1 MGTSKSKNENSSMK
15 TTAVDLSTLSARVD
29 RVHIS
34 GLQRTWDDYV
44 RRAVQNLFTAKTF
57 EDVLQQSVQTKDNL
71 TELGIFKSISVTIDV
86 SKRKQQQQPS
96 TSISSE
102 NGYEVTF
109 NGVELSR
116 VTGSIG
122 TEIGQNEGAATIEL
136 SVPNIAGR
144 GERLSVHGSYSN
156 AKTTDMN
163 IRATKPFY
171 HTWLGNYKPETS
183 ISLFRTS
190 GLHPWSKFSTNDT
203 GVQAECAFWLPS
215 TIIHHTLQYEC
226 AIREISTLGKRVPFF
241 VREECGPKMSS
252 LIRYACTYDQRDSAV
267 LPTNGFYAKTTAE
280 LCGFGGNI
288 AYNRLNTHAEWNV
301 PLFSGISLQFCGR
314 YGIIQRN
321 KKSPNVPI
329 SQRFVLGG
337 PFTIRGFQTGG
348 ACTQTDGAAIGNH
361 SYWCC
366 GAHIWSPLPFNRYF
380 GALSNNLKL
389 HAFASAGNVDDNF
402 ITIDM
407 CRTSIGAGL
416 AFRLGERARIELNYC
431 KPIQRQPGDVANKE
445 GFQFG
450 IGYEFA

>member
-1 MGTSKSKNENSSMK
+1 MGASKSKNEKLTKSNG
-15 TTAVDLSTLSARVD
+15 VDLSTLSARVD

-71 TELGIFKSISVTIDV
+71 TELGIFKSINVTIDV
-86 SKRKQQQQPS
+86 CKGDEK
-96 TSISSE
+96 SSLE

-116 VTGSIG
+116 ITGSIG

-136 SVPNIAGR
+136 SIPNICGR
-144 GERLSVHGSYSN
+144 GERLSVHGSYGN

-163 IRATKPFY
+163 VRLTKPFY
-171 HTWLGNYKPETS
+171 HTWMGDYKPE
-183 ISLFRTS
+183 ISLNIFRTS
-190 GLHPWSKFSTNDT
+190 GLHPWSKYSTNDT
-203 GVQAECAFWLPS
+203 GVQAECAFLLPKF
-215 TIIHHTLQYEC
+215 IHHTLQYEC
-226 AIREISTLGKRVPFF
+226 GVREISTLGKRVPFF

-252 LIRYACTYDQRDSAV
+252 LFRYICAYDERDSAV
-267 LPTNGFYAKTTAE
+267 LPTIGWYTKTTAE

-288 AYNRLNTHAEWNV
+288 AYNRINTHAEWNV
-301 PLFSGISLQFCGR
+301 PLFSGLSLQFCGR
-314 YGIIQRN
+314 YGLIQVD

-329 SQRFVLGG
+329 SQRFVIGG

-348 ACTQTDGAAIGNH
+348 ACTQVDGAAIGNH
-361 SYWCC
+361 SYWVC
-366 GAHIWSPLPFNRYF
+366 GAHLWSPLPFNRYF

-389 HAFASAGNVDDNF
+389 HAFASAGNVDDTFN
-402 ITIDM
+402 IDT
-407 CRTSIGAGL
+407 CRTTVGAGL

-431 KPIQRQPGDVANKE
+431 KPMQRQPGDIANKE